1 MSKVCIRK
9 FLIPDDNCKLT
20 VVSGELMETTPNS
33 FIFSHN
39 YPHAKYSKGT
49 GKIMI
54 ECKDNENDT
63 IFKMLLDH
71 KQATVLKAYLSNC
84 LKEDFID
91 D

>member
-1 MSKVCIRK
+1 MAKDSITR
-9 FLIPDDNCKLT
+9 FLIPDNNCKLT

-39 YPHAKYSKGT
+39 YPHSKYNKET

-54 ECKDNENDT
+54 ECKDENNDT
-63 IFKMLLDH
+63 IFKMLLDY
-71 KQATVLKAYLSNC
+71 KQATVLKAYLNNC